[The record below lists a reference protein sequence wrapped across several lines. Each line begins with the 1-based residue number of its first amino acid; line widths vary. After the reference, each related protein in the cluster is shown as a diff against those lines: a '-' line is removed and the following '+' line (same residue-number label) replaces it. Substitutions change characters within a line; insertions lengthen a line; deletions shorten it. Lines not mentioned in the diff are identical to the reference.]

1 ITLAFFAKFITPFD
15 NAGFRNPIFFCEAP
29 HGSAFLQAETD
40 NLFLKWFVVR
50 LWHDKILHLLLYFIS
65 HLCYNFSLSL
75 QPDFKRLQGMFTGKS
90 AGSLLLCLRQVHD
103 FLYTLPK
110 GRMPQTGKTAV
121 RLQWM
126 QPAAAL
132 YA

>member
-1 ITLAFFAKFITPFD
+1 TLAFFAKFITPFD

-75 QPDFKRLQGMFTGKS
+75 QSHINSYRRKTLGNKSPYEMFAFQYGEDILKSSDSGKFHPTKS
-90 AGSLLLCLRQVHD
+90 S
-103 FLYTLPK
+103 
-110 GRMPQTGKTAV
+110 
-121 RLQWM
+121 
-126 QPAAAL
+126 
-132 YA
+132 